1 MRHARGTQSEPLARR
16 GSNPARTTRLQVAHP
31 RRAEIFALPAWGSG
45 ALTRRF
51 AAHAHSPIGPI
62 PLSRFRLF
70 RYGTGMMTRRDA
82 LKTVAL
88 TAGALTLAP
97 SLLQGGEPD
106 EKLTYPYKV
115 PDLGYPY
122 DALEPHIDTLTMQI
136 HHDKHHAAYVE
147 NLNKAL
153 AEADPKFQK
162 LTLEEILTS
171 VDQLPEKIRTVVH
184 NNTGGHYNHSLFWL
198 TLKKNEGGK
207 PTGELATA
215 IDKSFS
221 SFDDFKKKLS
231 ETSTKVFGSGWGWLV
246 LNGKE
251 LEIASTP
258 NQDSPISKHQ
268 VPLLG
273 IDVWEH
279 SYYLKH
285 QNRRPQYLE
294 AFWSVVNW
302 DFVEKRYKAAV
313 A

>member
-1 MRHARGTQSEPLARR
+1 
-16 GSNPARTTRLQVAHP
+16 
-31 RRAEIFALPAWGSG
+31 
-45 ALTRRF
+45 
-51 AAHAHSPIGPI
+51 
-62 PLSRFRLF
+62 
-70 RYGTGMMTRRDA
+70 MMTRREA
-82 LKTVAL
+82 IKTVAL
-88 TAGALTLAP
+88 TAGALSLAP
-97 SLLQGGEPD
+97 SLFAGDPD
-106 EKLTYPYKV
+106 EKLTYPYKL

-136 HHDKHHAAYVE
+136 HHDKHHNAYVE

-162 LTLEEILTS
+162 LTLEELLTGL
-171 VDQLPEKIRTVVH
+171 DQLPEKIRTPVR
-184 NNTGGHYNHSLFWL
+184 NNAGGHYNHSLFWL
-198 TLKKNEGGK
+198 TLKKNESGK

-215 IDKSFS
+215 IDKTFS
-221 SFDDFKKKLS
+221 SYDEFKKKLS
-231 ETSTKVFGSGWGWLV
+231 EASTKVFGSGWGWLV

-251 LEIASTP
+251 LEITSTP

-302 DFVEKRYKAAV
+302 DFVGERYKTAIA
-313 A
+313 

>member
-1 MRHARGTQSEPLARR
+1 
-16 GSNPARTTRLQVAHP
+16 
-31 RRAEIFALPAWGSG
+31 
-45 ALTRRF
+45 
-51 AAHAHSPIGPI
+51 
-62 PLSRFRLF
+62 
-70 RYGTGMMTRRDA
+70 MMTRRDA
-82 LKTVAL
+82 IKTVAL

-97 SLLQGGEPD
+97 SLLRGENE
-106 EKLTYPYKV
+106 EKLTYPYKL
-115 PDLGYPY
+115 PDLGYAY

-153 AEADPKFQK
+153 ADADPKFQK
-162 LTLEEILTS
+162 MTLEELLTGL
-171 VDQLPEKIRTVVH
+171 DQLPEKIHTPVR
-184 NNTGGHYNHSLFWL
+184 NNAGGHYNHSLFWMM
-198 TLKKNEGGK
+198 LKKNEGGK
-207 PTGELATA
+207 PTDELATA
-215 IDKSFS
+215 IDKNFS
-221 SFDDFKKKLS
+221 SYDEFKKKLS
-231 ETSTKVFGSGWGWLV
+231 EAGAKVFGSGWGWLI

-251 LEIASTP
+251 LEITSTP

-302 DFVEKRYKAAV
+302 DYVGERYKKAMA
-313 A
+313 

>member
-1 MRHARGTQSEPLARR
+1 
-16 GSNPARTTRLQVAHP
+16 
-31 RRAEIFALPAWGSG
+31 
-45 ALTRRF
+45 
-51 AAHAHSPIGPI
+51 
-62 PLSRFRLF
+62 
-70 RYGTGMMTRRDA
+70 MMTRRDA

-88 TAGALTLAP
+88 TAGAMTLAP
-97 SLLQGGEPD
+97 SLLRGENE

-136 HHDKHHAAYVE
+136 HHDKHHNAYVE

-162 LTLEEILTS
+162 LTLEELLTS
-171 VDQLPEKIRTVVH
+171 LDQLPEKIRTAVH
-184 NNTGGHYNHSLFWL
+184 NNAGGHYNHSLFWL

-215 IDKSFS
+215 IDKTFS
-221 SFDDFKKKLS
+221 GFDEFKKKLS

-251 LEIASTP
+251 LEITSTP
-258 NQDSPISKHQ
+258 NQDSPISKRQ

-285 QNRRPQYLE
+285 QNRRPQYIE

-302 DFVEKRYKAAV
+302 DFVDKRYKAAV

>member
-1 MRHARGTQSEPLARR
+1 MTRRDRETAWATWRGRTSGQSGRNGQSGEQTWRSSRPLGQLRPLSQPPPHSPLR
-16 GSNPARTTRLQVAHP
+16 P
-31 RRAEIFALPAWGSG
+31 FAL
-45 ALTRRF
+45 
-51 AAHAHSPIGPI
+51 SPP
-62 PLSRFRLF
+62 
-70 RYGTGMMTRRDA
+70 RYANGTMMTRRDA
-82 LKTVAL
+82 IKTVAL
-88 TAGALTLAP
+88 TAGALSLAP
-97 SLLQGGEPD
+97 SLFAEDPD
-106 EKLTYPYKV
+106 QKLTYPYKL

-136 HHDKHHAAYVE
+136 HHDKHHNAYVE

-162 LTLEEILTS
+162 LTLEELLTS
-171 VDQLPEKIRTVVH
+171 LDQLPEKIRTAVH
-184 NNTGGHYNHSLFWL
+184 NNAGGHYNHSLFWL
-198 TLKKNEGGK
+198 TLKKDEGGK

-215 IDKSFS
+215 IDKTFS
-221 SFDDFKKKLS
+221 SFDEFKKKLS

-251 LEIASTP
+251 LEITSTP

-285 QNRRPQYLE
+285 QNRRPQYVE

-302 DFVEKRYKAAV
+302 DFVDKRYKAAM